1 MVILRGF
8 KNPLKRRITRNKR
21 KVGGYMALTPKQEYF
36 CRLVASGKDYTT
48 AYLTA
53 YDWHGSKAGA
63 ANESMLLAN
72 KPEIQEKIK
81 TLIKPMEIAAQKESV
96 NARKEQ
102 IDFIKS
108 RIEHC
113 LQTEDE
119 QSIIRYT
126 DMLNKINALYKETET
141 EQKPESTVN
150 NLDISTL
157 KRLSGV
163 G

>member
-1 MVILRGF
+1 
-8 KNPLKRRITRNKR
+8 
-21 KVGGYMALTPKQEYF
+21 MALTPKQEYF

-53 YDWHGSKAGA
+53 YDWNGSKAGA
-63 ANESMLLAN
+63 ANESMILAN

-81 TLIKPMEIAAQKESV
+81 TLLKPMEIAAQKETI

-102 IDFIKS
+102 IEYIKQ
-108 RIEHC
+108 RIVLCE
-113 LQTEDE
+113 QKEDE

-126 DMLNKINALYKETET
+126 DMLNKINALYKETEQ
-141 EQKPESTVN
+141 EIKPESTVN
-150 NLDISTL
+150 SLDINFL

-163 G
+163 V